1 MSDSTV
7 RPREHR
13 VMQLSVDALRARQR
27 LSRRDPLA
35 MSAAWL
41 RPNWPDVFVL
51 GSHRSRVVQ
60 QLMDDTDLRS
70 DVAKRLGADVLRK
83 VAQPTD
89 AETMQQA
96 LVAAAEPDRVL
107 ESVAVD
113 PDSAVA
119 ILAQPYLLGSIPV
132 PGRATSAATAATGAR
147 PVAQSADA
155 RRELRVAHAAERRLE
170 AELQAARAESER
182 LRVQLRKAEADVV
195 AVKAKAA
202 ELTSMLPTRKQQL
215 ALDNATGL
223 ASELRRTKR
232 ALDKARTA
240 KANEL
245 QQARQQTAA
254 AERQLKQV
262 QQELEREQ
270 RGRRRLTE
278 ELGDA
283 RARARRLLPF
293 VERSAATIRDQAA
306 AERPGQERSRHA
318 RRAEDW
324 QRLATLLTE
333 LYDLNEAVETTQPLS
348 DLEPAAAGPAVA
360 QIKKRGLTVT
370 ALGGSNHIGGSA
382 LLVEIGDTR
391 ILIDAGLRPQ
401 VHASHPGPPRINEA
415 VQGRLD
421 AIVITHAHADHAGY
435 VPWVTER
442 QRQAKI
448 FCSPQTAALLP
459 TVWAD
464 SVRVMRAEA
473 DSASGYGVESVE
485 PPYGDAEV
493 SQSEEALLALP
504 YGQSRRVKDVEITL
518 FHAGHILGAAGV
530 VILAGDRRVVIT
542 GDIDDRTQA
551 SVAAAQIPPRLAR
564 DADLLVIETTYCDSI
579 HNDRQQ
585 EGASLVA
592 EAEGILAAGGR
603 ILVPAFG
610 LGRAQEIALLLGEQM
625 PSVDVLVDGLARD
638 ISDLYARQGA
648 PEVLRGRVRKVAN
661 RDREILGFHTG
672 IVITTSGMLTG
683 GAAVP
688 WAEAVLQEPLSAL
701 FLCGHQDEDSPGKEL
716 ELLASADPGS
726 PRDVRLR
733 GATGQSTTINVAA
746 KVVRYNLSAHA
757 DRTGLNSI
765 IDQVNPQAIMLVH
778 GEPGPQ
784 RTFQGALERSGRRVV
799 DNQQTWDSEAP
810 LPDPRRTHQRHGS
823 GSGSGRGRRS

>member
-1 MSDSTV
+1 MSESTV
-7 RPREHR
+7 RPREQR
-13 VMQLSVDALRARQR
+13 VMQLSVHALRARQR
-27 LSRRDPLA
+27 LPRRDPLA

-51 GSHRSRVVQ
+51 AYHRSRVVQ
-60 QLMDDTDLRS
+60 QLMDDTHLRS
-70 DVAKRLGADVLRK
+70 EVAKRLGATVLSH
-83 VAQPTD
+83 VDQPTD
-89 AETMQQA
+89 AEAMEQA
-96 LVAAAEPDRVL
+96 LTAAAEPDRVL
-107 ESVAVD
+107 ERVAVD
-113 PDSAVA
+113 PDDAVA
-119 ILAQPYLLGSIPV
+119 ILAEPYLLGSIPV
-132 PGRATSAATAATGAR
+132 PERVKSAVSAATGAR

-155 RRELRVAHAAERRLE
+155 RRELRVAHAAKRRLE
-170 AELQAARAESER
+170 AELQAAHLESER
-182 LRVQLRKAEADVV
+182 LRVQLRNAELDVA
-195 AVKAKAA
+195 AVNAKAA
-202 ELTSMLPTRKQQL
+202 ELTSKLPTRRQQL
-215 ALDNATGL
+215 ALNNAVEL
-223 ASELRRTKR
+223 ANELRRTKR
-232 ALDKARTA
+232 GLDKARTA
-240 KANEL
+240 KAHEL
-245 QQARQQTAA
+245 QQARQQTVS

-293 VERSAATIRDQAA
+293 VERSAATIRDQATA
-306 AERPGQERSRHA
+306 GRPGQERSRSA

-324 QRLATLLTE
+324 QRLATLLID
-333 LYDLNEAVETTQPLS
+333 LYELNEAVETTQPLS
-348 DLEPAAAGPAVA
+348 DLEPAAARPATA
-360 QIKKRGLTVT
+360 EIKERALTVT

-382 LLVEIGDTR
+382 LLVEVGDTR
-391 ILIDAGLRPQ
+391 ILVDAGLRPQ
-401 VHASHPGPPRINEA
+401 AHASHPGPPRINEA

-448 FCSPQTAALLP
+448 FCSPQTKALLP

-473 DSASGYGVESVE
+473 DSASGYGVWSIE

-493 SQSEEALLALP
+493 SQSEEALLPLP
-504 YGQSRRVKDVEITL
+504 YGQSRRVKHLEITL
-518 FHAGHILGAAGV
+518 FPAGHILGAAGV
-530 VILAGDRRVVIT
+530 VIQAGDRRVVIT

-592 EAEGILAAGGR
+592 QAEGILAAGGR

-638 ISDLYARQGA
+638 ISELYARQGA

-661 RDREILGFHTG
+661 REREILGFHTG

-701 FLCGHQDEDSPGKEL
+701 FLCGHQDEDSPGREL

-733 GATGQSTTINVAA
+733 GATGQSTTINVVA

-784 RTFQGALERSGRRVV
+784 RTFQGALERSGRVVV

-823 GSGSGRGRRS
+823 RSGSGRGRRS